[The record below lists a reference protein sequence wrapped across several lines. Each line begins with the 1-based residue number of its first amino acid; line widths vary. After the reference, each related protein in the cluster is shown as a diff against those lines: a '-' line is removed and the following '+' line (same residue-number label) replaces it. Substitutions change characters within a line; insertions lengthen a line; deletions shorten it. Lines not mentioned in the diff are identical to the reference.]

1 VSLDATC
8 PYCSEPLPP
17 DAPAGMCPRCLFAAG
32 ASPAPPALPA
42 LPAAIA
48 GYAIR
53 DVLGRGG
60 FGVVYLAYQPQLERE
75 VALKM
80 LRYELGDSGDAERFR
95 RESAL
100 LGKLE
105 LPNVVRILDAGIV
118 DGHPYFTM
126 PVMRGGTLR
135 DRLAEFR
142 SPQRAAALM
151 TVIARAVHAL
161 HQHPLR
167 ILHRD
172 LKPENILFDERGT
185 PYISDL
191 GIAKAASQDGWTRG
205 TGALGCPSYVAP
217 EQAFLDQGELTPAA
231 DVYSLGAMLY
241 ELLTGRPPHSGAS
254 VEDLLRRVALEE
266 PVPPRRIAPEVS
278 RDLETVCLHALKRAN
293 ARYSSAAEL
302 ADELERVNE
311 HRPIRARRYTLLGRV
326 LRWGR
331 RHPVPA
337 LALLGAAVLGV
348 WVLVL
353 TRSLSSA
360 RSERLQRLASANVFT
375 ASAQAGAALFQL
387 AEYARQVERAARDPE
402 VHALVHNDPDGD
414 LAPAALARH
423 MPPFDSL
430 LVLDAQG
437 ASRAYATQRPGS
449 RVPPNFAFRDYFKQA
464 SHVAERCPGQAYV
477 SRAFRSEED
486 GKIKFGISA
495 PLLPA
500 GAWAGAFVA
509 IIQADSVFGE
519 VMLSDPDGDHLTS
532 LLGPRDRDRNE
543 PLPSADFTFLV
554 HDGLRDRQEHVLR
567 EPSPDVLR
575 KAFGE
580 ARDPCDQLA
589 LRKVQPVTVWDY
601 RDPVPGFDDRWLAT
615 IAPVGQTGFL
625 VVVQV
630 RLPDGPIE
638 RKITPVPSK

>member
-1 VSLDATC
+1 VGL
-8 PYCSEPLPP
+8 
-17 DAPAGMCPRCLFAAG
+17 CPRCLFSAG
-32 ASPAPPALPA
+32 RSAPPGLPS
-42 LPAAIA
+42 IA
-48 GYAIR
+48 GYEIR
-53 DVLGRGG
+53 EVLGRGG

-80 LRYELGDSGDAERFR
+80 LRYELCDDADSERFR

-135 DRLAEFR
+135 ERLAEFR
-142 SPQRAAALM
+142 PPKRAATLM
-151 TVIARAVHAL
+151 AAIARAVHAL

-167 ILHRD
+167 VLHRD
-172 LKPENILFDERGT
+172 LKPENILFDERGS

-241 ELLTGRPPHSGAS
+241 ELLTGRPPHTGAT
-254 VEDLLRRVALEE
+254 VEDVLRRVALEE
-266 PVPPRRIAPEVS
+266 PVPPRRLAPEVS
-278 RDLETVCLHALKRAN
+278 RDLETICLHALKRAN
-293 ARYSSAAEL
+293 ARYATAAEL
-302 ADELERVNE
+302 ADDLERVFE
-311 HRPIRARRYTLLGRV
+311 HRPIRARRYTPLGRV

-337 LALLGAAVLGV
+337 LALMGAAVLAG

-353 TRSLSSA
+353 ARSLSSA
-360 RSERLQRLASANVFT
+360 RAERLQRLASANAFT

-387 AEYARQVERAARDPE
+387 AEYARQVERAVRDPE
-402 VHALVHNDPDGD
+402 VATLVHNDPDGD
-414 LAPAALARH
+414 LAPLALARH
-423 MPPFDSL
+423 LQPFDSL

-449 RVPPNFAFRDYFKQA
+449 HVPPNFSFRDYFKQA
-464 SHVAERCPGQAYV
+464 SHVAQHCPSQAYV

-495 PLLPA
+495 PLLSE

-519 VMLSDPDGDHLTS
+519 VMLRDPDGDHLTS

-554 HDGLRDRQEHVLR
+554 HEGLMDRQEHVLR
-567 EPSPDVLR
+567 EPAPSTLR
-575 KAFGE
+575 QAFGD
-580 ARDPCDQLA
+580 ASDPCNQLA
-589 LRKVQPVTVWDY
+589 LRKIQPVTVWDY
-601 RDPVPGFDDRWLAT
+601 RDPVPGFADRWLAT

-630 RLPDGPIE
+630 RVPDGTLEQNSPPLPA
-638 RKITPVPSK
+638 K